1 MLLSHRIAIGGLSG
15 GRSAGRVDA
24 MSASLGAPPDAA
36 LCSQTASAASA
47 TSAHACTRQGA
58 QPRQGRAVGLDLSAL
73 LLHAWLRPVLVGL
86 SLLLGICGGSW
97 AAMPWLWTTIEH
109 RIETLGQ

>member
-47 TSAHACTRQGA
+47 TSAHAYTRQGA

-73 LLHAWLRPVLVGL
+73 LLHAWLRPVLVGQ

-97 AAMPWLWTTIEH
+97 AALPWLWTTIEH